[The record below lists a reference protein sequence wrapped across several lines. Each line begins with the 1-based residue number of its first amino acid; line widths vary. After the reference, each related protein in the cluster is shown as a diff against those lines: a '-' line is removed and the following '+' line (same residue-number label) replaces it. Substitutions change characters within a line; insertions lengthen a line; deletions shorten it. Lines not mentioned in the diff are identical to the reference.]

1 MDQPIQFVSDRESIV
16 TAVRDDRDGAAP
28 AAAARSMGIV
38 KGSPRFILRIE
49 GTALLA
55 VSLFMYA
62 RYGQTWWLFALFVL
76 APDLG
81 MLGYLAD
88 SRVGA
93 TTYNLFHSYL
103 VPAVVLIVGVATK
116 SPETYAVALI
126 WFAHIGFDRA
136 LGYGLKY
143 GDDFKHTHL
152 GMIGRAEEPSA
163 SNV

>member
-1 MDQPIQFVSDRESIV
+1 MS
-16 TAVRDDRDGAAP
+16 TAP
-28 AAAARSMGIV
+28 NTGIV
-38 KGSPRFILRIE
+38 IGPPRLILRIE
-49 GTALLA
+49 GAALLA

-62 RYGQTWWLFALFVL
+62 RYGQTWWLFALLIL

-81 MLGYLAD
+81 MLGYFAD
-88 SRVGA
+88 SRIGA

-103 VPAVVLIVGVATK
+103 IPAVVLIVGVATK
-116 SPETYAVALI
+116 SPGTYAVALI

-152 GMIGRAEEPSA
+152 GMIGRAEPPTSDI
-163 SNV
+163 